1 VIDLKVFNKY
11 LDLKLR
17 MSVEIFV
24 VKMKKQLGLK
34 LRDTEVIIECEG
46 VTSWINKKARECQLA
61 IVGSKYQNFELA

>member
-1 VIDLKVFNKY
+1 
-11 LDLKLR
+11 